1 MNKNLFSRNFI
12 FLLIGQTLS
21 MFGSNIIRFAISL
34 YILDETESAA
44 IYGTITAVS
53 YLPSIIFSP
62 LGGIMADRGEKKSL
76 MVLLDVTYGVI
87 TLIMG
92 IIFGK
97 RGSFKLIAGLLIAL
111 STIASVERPISSA
124 CVPLLQSKD
133 NLMRAN
139 AFSNQISSVSGLV
152 TPFFSGFLYGVA
164 GANGLHY
171 IMYLCSAFFIFS
183 AGIELLLKIPK
194 LQLTDYDTL
203 AETVKC
209 DLEDVLRL
217 VFKDKRYIGET
228 MFLNGLLMFLV
239 TPYLSIGMTYLI
251 SVKLWLPAIWNGS
264 AQLIAGIA
272 AILGGTV
279 AALISGKFQTK
290 NVYKFLIVMGL
301 SFVILTPALFGNM
314 SPYVAFVVVSMTSA
328 AILFMANLAG
338 VFIISGMQKACPK
351 NMIGRLMAFFEACN
365 NLALPI
371 GIWLHGIIYEKCDE
385 RLYVV
390 FWIIAVLTM
399 LGAARGKKVYLRLQ
413 ESS

>member
-1 MNKNLFSRNFI
+1 
-12 FLLIGQTLS
+12 
-21 MFGSNIIRFAISL
+21 
-34 YILDETESAA
+34 
-44 IYGTITAVS
+44 
-53 YLPSIIFSP
+53 
-62 LGGIMADRGEKKSL
+62 
-76 MVLLDVTYGVI
+76 
-87 TLIMG
+87 
-92 IIFGK
+92 
-97 RGSFKLIAGLLIAL
+97 
-111 STIASVERPISSA
+111 
-124 CVPLLQSKD
+124 
-133 NLMRAN
+133 
-139 AFSNQISSVSGLV
+139 
-152 TPFFSGFLYGVA
+152 
-164 GANGLHY
+164 
-171 IMYLCSAFFIFS
+171 MYLCSAFFIFA

-290 NVYKFLIVMGL
+290 NVYKFLIAMGF

-314 SPYVAFVVVSMTSA
+314 SPYIAFVVVSMTSA
-328 AILFMANLAG
+328 VILFMANLAG

-351 NMIGRLMAFFEACN
+351 NMLGRLMALFEACN
-365 NLALPI
+365 NLVLPI

-385 RLYVV
+385 GFYVV
-390 FWIIAVLTM
+390 FWIIAVLTI